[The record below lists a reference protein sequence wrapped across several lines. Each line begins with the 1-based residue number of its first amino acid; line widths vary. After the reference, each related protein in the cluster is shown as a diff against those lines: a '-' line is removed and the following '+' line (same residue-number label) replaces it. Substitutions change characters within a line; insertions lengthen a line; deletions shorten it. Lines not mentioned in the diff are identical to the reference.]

1 MAEENSNNVDQIRD
15 LIFGNQIKDFEKQ
28 FNEYNNKLQMVEKKL
43 LKEFT
48 EVHAKLQKETE
59 RSLEVI
65 EKKIDNL
72 SHASAK
78 ERLTLKELIDTI
90 DESMQDRL
98 KDQKDEYS
106 AKFEMIKM
114 NTSDANKKIID
125 DVKTFKTQIQTTLEE
140 SLLSLSEDKISRDSM
155 AQMFLEIAMKIQ
167 NTDITTLV
175 NESKGNDK

>member
-1 MAEENSNNVDQIRD
+1 MAEENTNNVDQIRD

-28 FNEYNNKLQMVEKKL
+28 FNEHDNKLQMVEKKL

-48 EVHAKLQKETE
+48 EVHAKLKKETE

-72 SHASAK
+72 SHTSVK

-90 DESMQDRL
+90 DKSIQDQL
-98 KDQKDEYS
+98 IVQKDEYS

-114 NTSDANKKIID
+114 NASDENHKIID
-125 DVKTFKTQIQTTLEE
+125 DVNTFKTQIQTTLES

-155 AQMFLEIAMKIQ
+155 AEMLLEIAMKIQ
-167 NTDITTLV
+167 NTDITTLD